1 MMVRI
6 EKPLADSLQ
15 EAFVFFPYVKIEI
28 MKDGNIKRAAFFIIS
43 HFSFSEAQKRFA

>member
-28 MKDGNIKRAAFFIIS
+28 MKNYSIFIIYS
-43 HFSFSEAQKRFA
+43 RWS